1 MPSHRKLGRHLS
13 RDANERKALFR
24 AQVTDFLRLGKV
36 VTTEA
41 KAKELR
47 RIAEQ
52 MITLGKAGD
61 LHHRRQAL
69 AYIYDEN
76 VVQALFKEIAP
87 KYKERNG
94 GYTRIVKLGNRKG
107 DNAPMVQI
115 ELV

>member
-1 MPSHRKLGRHLS
+1 MPNHRKTGRHLS

-24 AQVTDFLRLGKV
+24 SQVTDFLRLGKV

-61 LHHRRQAL
+61 LHCRRQAL

-76 VVQALFKEIAP
+76 VVQTLFKEIAP

-107 DNAPMVQI
+107 DNAAMAQI

>member
-1 MPSHRKLGRHLS
+1 MPNHRKSGRHLK

-36 VTTEA
+36 VTTEP

-47 RIAEQ
+47 GYAEK
-52 MITLGKAGD
+52 MITLGKKGE

-69 AYIYDEN
+69 AWIYDEN
-76 VVQALFKEIAP
+76 VVSKLFSEIAP
-87 KYKERNG
+87 KYKDRNG
-94 GYTRIVKLGNRKG
+94 GYTRIIKLASRKG
-107 DNAPMVQI
+107 DNADMVQI